1 MESSQENISG
11 ELFQDE
17 NIIADDR
24 MGQFWECSDI
34 VVYYVE
40 IDNDKI

>member
-1 MESSQENISG
+1 MESSQENISD
-11 ELFQDE
+11 ELFRDE
-17 NIIADDR
+17 NIIADDN
-24 MGQFWECSDI
+24 FEN